1 MTGASTLAWARLAD
15 AAACRPLRSEATYFH
30 GRTSGLEGS
39 ARGRELGCIGTEE
52 IMPSP
57 EMIMTGILAATLA
70 TGYLGSVWVRRKLR
84 RMKAKRGR

>member
-1 MTGASTLAWARLAD
+1 
-15 AAACRPLRSEATYFH
+15 
-30 GRTSGLEGS
+30 
-39 ARGRELGCIGTEE
+39 
-52 IMPSP
+52 MPSP